1 MVICLVF
8 LSVYDDIW
16 DYLDEIG
23 ILEEVQLIFEDL
35 IGKESF
41 PKHQSVELYR
51 DMVLEYALFNYNHE
65 NKLLIEYLSEHLPDS
80 LEERERKQ
88 FMELLDTKRRNLVFI
103 KKSSRDEAD
112 IYGKMMYDFYFRDAD
127 TDEIIIIVTHL
138 TQNINVTL
146 H

>member
-1 MVICLVF
+1 MICLVF

-65 NKLLIEYLSEHLPDS
+65 NKLLIEYLLGMQIQMK
-80 LEERERKQ
+80 L
-88 FMELLDTKRRNLVFI
+88 
-103 KKSSRDEAD
+103 
-112 IYGKMMYDFYFRDAD
+112 
-127 TDEIIIIVTHL
+127 
-138 TQNINVTL
+138 
-146 H
+146 